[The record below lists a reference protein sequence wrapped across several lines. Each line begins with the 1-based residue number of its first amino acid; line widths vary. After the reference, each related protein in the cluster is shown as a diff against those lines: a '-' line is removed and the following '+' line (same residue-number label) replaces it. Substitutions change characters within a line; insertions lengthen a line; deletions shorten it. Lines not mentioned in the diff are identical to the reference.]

1 MLRIQDLAVRFTT
14 EDGPV
19 DAVHDVSLSLA
30 PGETLALVGESGSG
44 KSVTALSVLGL
55 LPYPRASHPRGSIRL
70 EDAELLGAP
79 EETLRRIRGNDI
91 SMIFQEP
98 MTSLN
103 PLHTIVRQVSEPLM
117 LHQRLSREAAREQA
131 RRLLERV
138 GLGQA
143 DARLDAY
150 PHQLSGGQRQRVMI
164 ACALANRPKFLIA
177 DEPTSAL
184 DVTVQ
189 EEILALIAE
198 LQRETGMGGLL
209 LITHDLTIVRSVA
222 RRTAVMQAGRIV
234 ETGTTD
240 DIFHRPQHAYTQSL
254 LANQPGVRPTPPAD
268 DATSEPLLEVREL
281 RVHYPIRKGILRHTV
296 GHVKAVDGIDLSL
309 TPGRTLGVVGESGC
323 GKTTLGQAVLR
334 LISSE
339 GSIRFDGKAI
349 DDLGWAELRPLRSRM
364 QFVFQDPYGALSP
377 RLSVFGIVAEG
388 LFLNRIVETADEARQ
403 QVASALAEVGLPADV
418 MDRYPHEFSGGQRQR
433 ISIARALALTPRV
446 LVLDEPTSALD
457 LSVQAQIVNLLNA
470 LQARHRLAYLFISH
484 DLRVV
489 RAMADELLVM
499 RAGLAIERG
508 PAEHV
513 FRHPTTQYTRQ
524 LLRAAQLAPIEETA
538 T

>member
-1 MLRIQDLAVRFTT
+1 MLRIQNLAVRFTT

-70 EDAELLGAP
+70 EAAELLGAP

-117 LHQRLSREAAREQA
+117 LHQRLSRETAREQA

-198 LQRETGMGGLL
+198 LQRETGMGLL

-240 DIFHRPQHAYTQSL
+240 DIFRRPQHAYTQSL
-254 LANQPGVRPTPPAD
+254 LANQPGVRPTPAAD
-268 DATSEPLLEVREL
+268 GATSEPLLEVREL
-281 RVHYPIRKGILRHTV
+281 RVHYPIRKGILRRTV

-364 QFVFQDPYGALSP
+364 QFVFQDPYGSLSP

-457 LSVQAQIVNLLNA
+457 LSVQAQIVSLLNA

-499 RAGLAIERG
+499 RAGVAIERG

-513 FRHPTTQYTRQ
+513 FRHPATQYTRQ
-524 LLRAAQLAPIEETA
+524 LLRAAQLASAEETA

>member
-70 EDAELLGAP
+70 EDVELLGAP

-131 RRLLERV
+131 RGLLERV

-198 LQRETGMGGLL
+198 LQRETGMGLL

-234 ETGTTD
+234 ESGTTE

-268 DATSEPLLEVREL
+268 GTTSEPLLEVREL
-281 RVHYPIRKGILRHTV
+281 RVHYPIRKGILRRTV

-364 QFVFQDPYGALSP
+364 QFVFQDPYGSLSP

-388 LFLNRIVETADEARQ
+388 LVLNRIVETVDEARQ
-403 QVASALAEVGLPADV
+403 RVASALAEVGLPADV

-457 LSVQAQIVNLLNA
+457 LSVQAQIVDLLNA

-513 FRHPTTQYTRQ
+513 FRHPTTQYTRR
-524 LLRAAQLAPIEETA
+524 LLRAAQLAPAEETA

>member
-198 LQRETGMGGLL
+198 LQRETGMGLL

-281 RVHYPIRKGILRHTV
+281 RVHYPIRKGILRRTV
-296 GHVKAVDGIDLSL
+296 GHVKPS
-309 TPGRTLGVVGESGC
+309 T
-323 GKTTLGQAVLR
+323 
-334 LISSE
+334 
-339 GSIRFDGKAI
+339 GSTCR
-349 DDLGWAELRPLRSRM
+349 
-364 QFVFQDPYGALSP
+364 
-377 RLSVFGIVAEG
+377 
-388 LFLNRIVETADEARQ
+388 
-403 QVASALAEVGLPADV
+403 
-418 MDRYPHEFSGGQRQR
+418 
-433 ISIARALALTPRV
+433 
-446 LVLDEPTSALD
+446 
-457 LSVQAQIVNLLNA
+457 
-470 LQARHRLAYLFISH
+470 
-484 DLRVV
+484 
-489 RAMADELLVM
+489 
-499 RAGLAIERG
+499 
-508 PAEHV
+508 
-513 FRHPTTQYTRQ
+513 
-524 LLRAAQLAPIEETA
+524 
-538 T
+538 